1 MRDIRDELSSFNGG
15 GFGSRFTLNMD
26 VGPTYKEIFL
36 RTNLDNDQ
44 LTRITLTL
52 NGDAIVDVDGEQLRM
67 LEAYKH
73 AAKGYTAPDGHFK
86 IPLADFTNKSQEGQ
100 DLSGLVTLPG
110 DNLVL
115 EIRTAAATAQQV
127 TDSLVPTMQADAV
140 MGISQ
145 GRRVLVP
152 RLYAELIPVGATG
165 KNKYRNFPRGPRIR
179 RLHLNGPVTQ
189 LEIVR
194 DDLTRFDSDKELQ
207 DDLLKRE
214 GLTPQTDYFH
224 FDPLMYHFG
233 ISDMMQ
239 TAAAKNFEINP
250 TVSSAGDFEVLFE
263 TLESV
268 AS

>member
-1 MRDIRDELSSFNGG
+1 MRDVPKQLSSFNGG
-15 GFGSRFTLNMD
+15 GFSSRFTLNMD
-26 VGPTYKEIFL
+26 VGPTYKEIHL

-52 NGDAIVDVDGEQLRM
+52 NGDAIVDVTGEELRM
-67 LEAYKH
+67 LEGYKYS
-73 AAKGYTAPDGHFK
+73 AKGFTASDGFFV

-115 EIRTAAATAQQV
+115 EIRTAAATASQISG
-127 TDSLVPTMQADAV
+127 SLVPTMQADAV
-140 MGISQ
+140 MGVAQ
-145 GRRVLVP
+145 PKRLLLP
-152 RLYAELIPVGATG
+152 RLYSELIPVGSTG

-179 RLHLNGPVTQ
+179 RLHLNGPVTD
-189 LEIVR
+189 LEILR
-194 DDLTRFDSDKELQ
+194 DDVIRFERDKELQ
-207 DDLLKRE
+207 DELLARE
-214 GLTPQTDYFH
+214 ELSPQSGWYH

-250 TVSSAGDFEVLFE
+250 TVSSAGDFSVLFE

-268 AS
+268 A